1 MTLHVTDSSV
11 FGPLLFPDEESA
23 RFVELDELLY
33 QGVCVV
39 PGHWRLEVAN
49 QLVSGVRRTRT
60 TAELAGELLAML
72 YALPLSTDP
81 ETEGRMMETYALA
94 LRHRLTIYD
103 AAYLELAIRLDAVL
117 VTFDKELRASATEIG
132 VSLLP

>member
-11 FGPLLFPDEESA
+11 FGPLLFPDEEDA
-23 RFVELDELLY
+23 GFVGFEELLY

-49 QLVSGVRRTRT
+49 QLVSGIRRNRT
-60 TAELAGELLAML
+60 TVELAGELLAML
-72 YALPLSTDP
+72 YGLPLSTDP
-81 ETEGRMMETYALA
+81 ETDDRMMETYALA

-117 VTFDKELRASATEIG
+117 VTFDKKLRDSATENG
-132 VSLLP
+132 VPLLP